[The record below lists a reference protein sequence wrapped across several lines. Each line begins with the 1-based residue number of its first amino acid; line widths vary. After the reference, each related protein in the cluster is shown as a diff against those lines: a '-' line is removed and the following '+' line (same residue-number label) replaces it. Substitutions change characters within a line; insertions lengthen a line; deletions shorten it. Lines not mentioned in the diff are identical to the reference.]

1 MNAATLVPDDLWE
14 AFEPPLPQEPP
25 EPKGGRPRIPD
36 RAALGG
42 IVFVLRTVALG

>member
-1 MNAATLVPDDLWE
+1 MNASSLVPGELWE
-14 AFEPPLPQEPP
+14 AIEPLLPMEPPMPN
-25 EPKGGRPRIPD
+25 GGRPRIPD